1 MDTDLSRLS
10 ERVAALERRVD
21 NLGDEEWEGGRC
33 ELDECKDD
41 DRLEAVEEL
50 LRVVRLRP
58 DLLTVEALAA
68 ALDGDMTAAFA
79 SPVKRSVTDGDREDG

>member
-10 ERVAALERRVD
+10 ARVDELERRVD
-21 NLGDEEWEGGRC
+21 ELEDGDAGWELDDDDEEE
-33 ELDECKDD
+33 E
-41 DRLEAVEEL
+41 RLEAVEEL

-79 SPVKRSVTDGDREDG
+79 APEKGRCDANHPD